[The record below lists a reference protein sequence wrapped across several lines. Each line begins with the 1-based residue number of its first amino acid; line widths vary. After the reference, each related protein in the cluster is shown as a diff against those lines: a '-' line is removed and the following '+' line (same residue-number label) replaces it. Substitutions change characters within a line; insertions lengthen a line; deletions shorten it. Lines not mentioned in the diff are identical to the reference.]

1 MSLAARIRSVLG
13 TELLAKLPVSLWAI
27 PAIAIVLMWPAL
39 LNGYPFLFADTDP
52 YIRQGQ
58 QIFPAIRQVLA
69 GEPAGIDYMQS
80 RSVFLGAYLY
90 QTYRVADFWGVAV
103 IQALTMA
110 WLIWTVAKAFGAE
123 GKTIAAVVAVLAL
136 TTAPF
141 EAVFMMPDAWT
152 GTGLLAGLLLMF
164 APDRLNL
171 VTKVLIGA
179 IFLFSLLVHQTHL
192 MLAIVLILAGIGLLL
207 FLGRTLKNAVI
218 AAAPLAA
225 LALGSVAINASIN
238 TILGTDLST
247 FPFVTARVLEDGP
260 GRKHLDA
267 ACATDPD
274 AYELCRFRNNPL
286 DNGLDVLFSNDP
298 GAGAFAL
305 SDREGQ
311 IRLNGE
317 QSRFVVQ
324 SVLGDPLGTIGAAVA
339 NGTQQLGRFA
349 LPLDFNAPTGWTATE
364 APEWGGNAQAQI
376 IQSATYEGAFPLVPI
391 SAVIYVVV
399 IASAAFLIW
408 RLTRSD
414 ILQIIHT
421 RTDKEA
427 NLLIGVAALITL
439 LIVVN
444 AFLCAVFSGVYD
456 RFQIRII
463 WLLPFV
469 ATLVAVRFGFSDR
482 PLLAAGNAQRS
493 RAFGD

>member
-1 MSLAARIRSVLG
+1 MSLAARIRSASG
-13 TELLAKLPVSLWAI
+13 AELLAKFPVSAWAI
-27 PAIAIVLMWPAL
+27 PAIAVVLMWPAL

-58 QIFPAIRQVLA
+58 QIFPAIRHVLA

-110 WLIWTVAKAFGAE
+110 WLVWTVAKAFGAG
-123 GKTIAAVVAVLAL
+123 GKAIAAVVAVLAL

-171 VTKVLIGA
+171 VTKVLVGA

-192 MLAIVLILAGIGLLL
+192 VLAIVLILAGIGLLL
-207 FLGRTLKNAVI
+207 FLGRTLKNALI

-225 LALGSVAINASIN
+225 LAFGSVAINASLN
-238 TILGTDLST
+238 AVLST
-247 FPFVTARVLEDGP
+247 ELSTLPFLTARVLEDGP
-260 GRKHLDA
+260 GRKHLDVTCA
-267 ACATDPD
+267 ADPD
-274 AYELCRFRNNPL
+274 VYELCRFRNNPL
-286 DNGLDVLFSNDP
+286 DNVLDTLFSNDP
-298 GAGAFAL
+298 DTGAFTL

-311 IRLNGE
+311 IRLNKE
-317 QSRFVVQ
+317 QSRFVAH
-324 SVLGDPLGTIGAAVA
+324 SVLGDPLGTFGAAIA
-339 NGTQQLGRFA
+339 NGTRQLVRFV
-349 LPLDFNAPTGWTATE
+349 LPPDFNAPAGWTATE
-364 APEWGGNAQAQI
+364 APEWGGKAQEQI
-376 IQSATYEGAFPLVPI
+376 IRSATYKDAFPLVPI

-399 IASAAFLIW
+399 IASVAFLIW

-414 ILQIIHT
+414 ILQIIHA

-427 NLLIGVAALITL
+427 NLLIGVAALIAL
-439 LIVVN
+439 LIIAN

-456 RFQIRII
+456 RYQIRII
-463 WLLPFV
+463 WLLPL
-469 ATLVAVRFGFSDR
+469 ATTLVVIRFGFSDR
-482 PLLAAGNAQRS
+482 SVLAAGNAQRF
-493 RAFGD
+493 RAYGD